1 MTGRLAYE
9 QDINDTTLGYV
20 SYTRGFKPGGS
31 NLTFGRESVVSP
43 IVVLPTFD
51 EETIDAFEV
60 GLKTD
65 LDGGRVRIN
74 AAAFMYEYDNLQYHA
89 TDPEVFQGGVGN
101 IPESEIFGA
110 ELEFGAFLTDSL
122 LFDARLAWLETEI
135 TASHLAGPYSRTRS
149 RPICV
154 TFSEF
159 LSFFLFSKLFGSN
172 ILNR

>member
-43 IVVLPTFD
+43 VVVLPTFE

-74 AAAFMYEYDNLQYHA
+74 VAAFMYEYDNLQYHA
-89 TDPEVFQGGVGN
+89 TPKFQGYG
-101 IPESEIFGA
+101 IFKSEILVQRGC
-110 ELEFGAFLTDSL
+110 AFS
-122 LFDARLAWLETEI
+122 
-135 TASHLAGPYSRTRS
+135 TRCCLGTS
-149 RPICV
+149 C
-154 TFSEF
+154 
-159 LSFFLFSKLFGSN
+159 
-172 ILNR
+172 